1 MADGGVVFLFD
12 ENSPHRLVRSL
23 RELGEAAFH
32 VYDVGLKQAPD
43 EMVLRYAGERE
54 WCIVSSDRN
63 ILHRPHERAV
73 LKQFSIGAFFLNR
86 HHRRHLQDRADGLPP
101 LAGDEAD
108 RPRRTQAVPLPG
120 AGNHDLPHP
129 AQEAGGV
136 EYGRPVSSGDDEG
149 MHPLPRFFVRARGN
163 DVLRLTLT

>member
-1 MADGGVVFLFD
+1 MAEGGIVFLFD

-43 EMVLRYAGERE
+43 EMVLRYAGQRG

-73 LKQFSIGAFFLNR
+73 LSEFSIGAFFLKDTIAGTCKIARTIYR
-86 HHRRHLQDRADGLPP
+86 HWPEMKRI
-101 LAGDEAD
+101 AGTEAK
-108 RPRRTQAVPLPG
+108 PFLY
-120 AGNHDLPHP
+120 L
-129 AQEAGGV
+129 
-136 EYGRPVSSGDDEG
+136 
-149 MHPLPRFFVRARGN
+149 VRET
-163 DVLRLTLT
+163 TLTRIWRKKLGE

>member
-1 MADGGVVFLFD
+1 VADGGVVFLFD

-54 WCIVSSDRN
+54 WCVVSSDRN

-73 LKQFSIGAFFLNR
+73 LKQFSIGAFFLNDAIAGTCKIARTVYR
-86 HHRRHLQDRADGLPP
+86 HWPEMKRIARSEPKPFLYLVRETTISRIRRKKLGQ
-101 LAGDEAD
+101 
-108 RPRRTQAVPLPG
+108 
-120 AGNHDLPHP
+120 
-129 AQEAGGV
+129 
-136 EYGRPVSSGDDEG
+136 
-149 MHPLPRFFVRARGN
+149 
-163 DVLRLTLT
+163 

>member
-1 MADGGVVFLFD
+1 VADGGVVFLFD

-73 LKQFSIGAFFLNR
+73 LKQFSIGAFFLNDTIAGTCKVARTVYR
-86 HHRRHLQDRADGLPP
+86 HWSEMKRIARSEPKPFLYLVRETTLSRIRRKKLG
-101 LAGDEAD
+101 E
-108 RPRRTQAVPLPG
+108 
-120 AGNHDLPHP
+120 
-129 AQEAGGV
+129 
-136 EYGRPVSSGDDEG
+136 
-149 MHPLPRFFVRARGN
+149 
-163 DVLRLTLT
+163 

>member
-73 LKQFSIGAFFLNR
+73 LKQFSIGAFFLNDTIAGTCKIARTVYR
-86 HHRRHLQDRADGLPP
+86 HWPEMKRIARSEPKPFLHLVRETTLSRIRRKKLG
-101 LAGDEAD
+101 E
-108 RPRRTQAVPLPG
+108 
-120 AGNHDLPHP
+120 
-129 AQEAGGV
+129 
-136 EYGRPVSSGDDEG
+136 
-149 MHPLPRFFVRARGN
+149 
-163 DVLRLTLT
+163 